1 MIRRTPSS
9 ASDGGNTMFKK
20 TETTSCEYC
29 SNYVYDED
37 YEYYVC
43 DQDLDEDE
51 MVRFLTGRQNA
62 CPYFRSNDEY
72 KIVRK
77 QM

>member
-1 MIRRTPSS
+1 MAGQS
-9 ASDGGNTMFKK
+9 NC
-20 TETTSCEYC
+20 ETCA
-29 SNYVYDED
+29 NYVYDED

-43 DQDLDEDE
+43 DMNLDEDE
-51 MVRFLTGRQNA
+51 MYQFLTSSVSE
-62 CPYFRSNDEY
+62 CPYYQLYDEY

>member
-1 MIRRTPSS
+1 
-9 ASDGGNTMFKK
+9 MFKK

-62 CPYFRSNDEY
+62 CPYVRSNDEY